1 MEALIILA
9 ITFGLMWFL
18 FIRPQQRR
26 VREHQFLV
34 ASLSVGDEVLTSSG
48 IYGIVS
54 GIEGDNLLVTIAPGV
69 DITIARAAIA
79 RRVSENEA
87 AAPPAI
93 DADSDAD
100 KDTARPD
107 DDLPPNPIS

>member
-1 MEALIILA
+1 MEPLIILA

-26 VREHQFLV
+26 VREHQSLV

-69 DITIARAAIA
+69 DVTMARGAIA

-87 AAPPAI
+87 AAPPSTGAGTDM
-93 DADSDAD
+93 DAAS
-100 KDTARPD
+100 PD
-107 DDLPPNPIS
+107 DDLPPDPIS